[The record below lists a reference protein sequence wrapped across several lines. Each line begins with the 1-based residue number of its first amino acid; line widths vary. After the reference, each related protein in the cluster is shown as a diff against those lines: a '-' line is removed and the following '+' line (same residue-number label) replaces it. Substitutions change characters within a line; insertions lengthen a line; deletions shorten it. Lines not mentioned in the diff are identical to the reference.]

1 MSSFAPSISLQ
12 DTTEP
17 FNLQVSRNQIDRHKA
32 VFKFGYNDVVG
43 STEETVWSQGGI
55 YSYPAS
61 ATVMTVSSSSANDT
75 AAGTGAR
82 TVQVYGLDANYN
94 EIDELITLNGQTAVS
109 TTKSY
114 LRAFRMIVQ
123 SAGSGGVNAGIIYM
137 GTGTVTAGVPAN
149 KYALVDGFGDNQTM
163 MLVYT
168 IPAGFTAYMTQ
179 NNISTAFGGNTKATL
194 NCRLVA
200 RPFGQ
205 VFQSKERI
213 TIVDGTHSQI
223 YTYPLVFTEKTDLEY
238 RAKSSSGA
246 VDFSISGSFEL
257 LLISNTAF

>member
-1 MSSFAPSISLQ
+1 MSSFTPSISLN

-17 FNLQVSRNQIDRHKA
+17 FELQLARGQIDRHRA

-43 STEETVWSQGGI
+43 STEETVWSQGGL

-61 ATVMTVSSSSANDT
+61 ATVMTVSSSSASDT

-82 TVQVYGLDANYN
+82 TVRVYGLDADYN
-94 EIDELITLNGQTAVS
+94 EIDELITLNGQTAVN

-114 LRAFRMIVQ
+114 LRTFRMIVQ
-123 SAGSGGVNAGIIYM
+123 TAGSGGVNAGIIYM

-168 IPAGFTAYMTQ
+168 VPAGYTAYMTQ
-179 NNISTAFGGNTKATL
+179 NNISTAYGGVTKALL

-205 VFQSKERI
+205 VFQSKERL
-213 TIVDGTHSQI
+213 TLVDGTHSQ
-223 YTYPLVFTEKTDLEY
+223 TYICPLVFTEKTDIEY

-246 VDFSISGSFEL
+246 VEFSMSGSFEL
-257 LLISNTAF
+257 ILISNTAF

>member
-1 MSSFAPSISLQ
+1 MAIFAPSISLN

-17 FNLQVSRNQIDRHKA
+17 FNLQVSRDQIDRHKA
-32 VFKFGYNDVVG
+32 VFKFGYNDAI
-43 STEETVWSQGGI
+43 SNTEETVWSQGGI
-55 YSYPAS
+55 YAYPAS
-61 ATVMTVSSSSANDT
+61 ATVMTLSSSSASDT

-82 TVQVYGLDANYN
+82 TVRVYGLDADYK
-94 EIDELITLNGQTAVS
+94 EIDELITLNGQTAVN

-114 LRAFRMIVQ
+114 LRAYRMIVQ
-123 SAGSGGVNAGIIYM
+123 SAGSGGANAGIIYM
-137 GTGTVTAGVPAN
+137 GTGTVTAGVPVN

-168 IPAGFTAYMTQ
+168 VPAGYTAYMTQ
-179 NNISTAFGGNTKATL
+179 NNISTAYGGTTKANL

-200 RPFGQ
+200 RPLGQ

-223 YTYPLVFTEKTDLEY
+223 YTYPLVFAEKTDLEY
-238 RAKSSSGA
+238 RAKSSSGS

>member
-1 MSSFAPSISLQ
+1 MAIFAPSISLN

-17 FNLQVSRNQIDRHKA
+17 FNLQVSRGQIERHKT

-43 STEETVWSQGGI
+43 NTEETVWSQGEI
-55 YSYPAS
+55 YSHPTV
-61 ATVMTVSSSSANDT
+61 ATIMTVSSSSANDT

-82 TVQVYGLDANYN
+82 TVRVYGLDADYN

-114 LRAFRMIVQ
+114 LRTFRMIVL
-123 SAGSGGVNAGIIYM
+123 SAGSIGHNDGIIYM
-137 GTGTVTAGVPAN
+137 GSGTVTAGVPAN

-179 NNISTAFGGNTKATL
+179 NNISTAYGGNTKASL

-205 VFQSKERI
+205 VFQSKERL

-238 RAKSSSGA
+238 RARSSSGA